1 VKRAPDNVRYL
12 EQFGKHILTRSF
24 TARDPKPTTDAP
36 MVSQAWFEAYLGGE
50 WYAFDARSNIPRI
63 GWVLIARGRDG
74 GGRRD
79 QQEFGPNA
87 LSIFTYGPKKS
98 QR

>member
-1 VKRAPDNVRYL
+1 MTQSRRRTRRWFRSLVR
-12 EQFGKHILTRSF
+12 
-24 TARDPKPTTDAP
+24 
-36 MVSQAWFEAYLGGE
+36 AYLGGE

-79 QQEFGPNA
+79 QQEFWSERA
-87 LSIFTYGPKKS
+87 
-98 QR
+98 